1 MLTFTELT
9 SETPLNKRVELWPD
23 GTIKK
28 TASAKVHSA
37 QARTMQIPISEFK
50 SYLNSIPKSTALI
63 LGIWPQ
69 DEFTSYDITLKG
81 KENRQEGLISRSK
94 DFFSYAN
101 SDAVSLMLFD
111 VDTNNNKLY
120 TEPDI
125 QALFDLLET
134 TLVDAFIGNSNHT
147 TLCRFIKPS
156 PSHTGWHIYVPVKNM
171 SEELVKLIFQLAWL
185 NGFQSH
191 AITKSGSILPRSII
205 DQAVAG
211 PERLVFEAD
220 NVSDTLPI
228 LQRECKYTPGAVLD
242 NEIAC
247 GILRTLTLPYE
258 ERWHTVKSELEST
271 TEVTNARKLFVT
283 ENAELFGGS
292 EKLASKVLDQRFN
305 YVLLSSDFITHDDYS
320 TTSVLDILLDPD
332 TYHEKSGLRDPLDP
346 GYGSGKC
353 KLFCTSDISKLHSFA
368 HGTHTFILKFDF
380 AGLSKWVDSV
390 DDITL
395 QDDLTLKTEQ
405 AVLTRIETEKITKE
419 VAKRLKV
426 KPTTIMKDIASKAK
440 ETTNR
445 TLSIEANHDELALA
459 LFRTFG
465 GDFKLYAGALYSFD
479 ATLWQKTSKEF
490 LQGRV
495 GKLFAHCNLCKT
507 HGHYKG
513 IVSHGM
519 ETLEDHKVT
528 TWKSQYG
535 FPCSDGFH
543 KVYLDGPNKGI
554 VLEPY
559 TKEHNAR
566 FKMGFKPDFKM
577 KTPYWDKILANVVNP
592 RCFQQAIGL
601 ILAGMMT
608 PVLQSA
614 LVMKGAGGTGKGST
628 AVVMRAMLPKGR
640 VTAIAIKDMST
651 PEVVVSLADA
661 VVNFAPEISPGS
673 KQQIN
678 TEGFKSLIGCDE
690 VRMRQLYAQ
699 SNFFVSNTAHVLS
712 INTWPTL
719 DSSDSS
725 IERRLGVFIVEFQ
738 KNYDEKILNLGD
750 KIVEHEISGVLA
762 WAMNGVSDYLQNGLD
777 IEHSHEMFH
786 NWTQS
791 FDSIERFLSDCTE
804 RGTKREYVVAQS
816 LLYPA
821 YKKYCEDSN
830 FHPRSKGTFFT
841 RLDEDRTLERFK
853 SGVDKYKG
861 IKLLK

>member
-1 MLTFTELT
+1 
-9 SETPLNKRVELWPD
+9 
-23 GTIKK
+23 
-28 TASAKVHSA
+28 
-37 QARTMQIPISEFK
+37 MQIPTSEFK
-50 SYLNSIPKSTALI
+50 SYLNSIHESTALI

-69 DEFTSYDITLKG
+69 DEFDIYDITLKG
-81 KENRQEGLISRSK
+81 KENPQEGLISRSK

-111 VDTNNNKLY
+111 VDANSNRPY
-120 TEPDI
+120 TEQDI

-134 TLVDAFIGNSNHT
+134 ALADAFIGNSNHA
-147 TLCRFIKPS
+147 TLCRFVKPS

-185 NGFQSH
+185 TGFQSH
-191 AITKSGSILPRSII
+191 AITESGSILPRSII

-211 PERLVFEAD
+211 PERLIFEAD
-220 NVSDTLPI
+220 NISDTLPI
-228 LQRECKYTPGAVLD
+228 LQRECKYIPGAVLD

-258 ERWHTVKSELEST
+258 DRWHTAKSELEST
-271 TEVTNARKLFVT
+271 IEVIDARKLFAKK
-283 ENAELFGGS
+283 NAKLFGDN
-292 EKLASKVLDQRFN
+292 EKLASKVLDQRLN
-305 YVLLSSDFITHDDYS
+305 YVLLSSDFITYDDYS
-320 TTSVLDILLDPD
+320 TTPVLDILLDPD
-332 TYHEKSGLRDPLDP
+332 TYNEKSGLRDPLDP
-346 GYGSGKC
+346 DYGSGKC
-353 KLFCTSDISKLHSFA
+353 KLYCTPEGSTMHSFA
-368 HGTHTFILKFDF
+368 HGSHTFVLKFDF
-380 AGLSKWVDSV
+380 TGLSKWVDSV

-395 QDDLTLKTEQ
+395 QDDYTSKVLQ
-405 AVLTRIETEKITKE
+405 SVLTRIETEKITKE
-419 VAKRLKV
+419 VAKRLEV
-426 KPTTIMKDIASKAK
+426 KPTTIIKDVVSKAK
-440 ETTNR
+440 ETTNK
-445 TLSIEANHDELALA
+445 TLSIEATHDELALA

-465 GDFKLYAGALYSFD
+465 DDFKLYAGALYSFD

-490 LQGRV
+490 LQGKV

-519 ETLEDHKVT
+519 ETLESHKVT

-543 KVYLDGPNKGI
+543 KVYLDGPKKGI

-566 FKMGFKPDFKM
+566 FKLGFRPDFKM
-577 KTPYWDKILANVVNP
+577 RTPYWNKILANVVNP

-640 VTAIAIKDMST
+640 VTAIEIKDMST

-661 VVNFAPEISPGS
+661 VVNFAPEIPPGS
-673 KQQIN
+673 KQLN

-699 SNFFVSNTAHVLS
+699 SNFFVSNAAHVLS

-725 IERRLGVFIVEFQ
+725 IKRRLGDFIVEFQ

-777 IEHSHEMFH
+777 TEHSHEMFH
-786 NWTQS
+786 SWTQS
-791 FDSIERFLSDCTE
+791 FDSIERFLSDCTVRSTTD
-804 RGTKREYVVAQS
+804 RGCVESQS
-816 LLYPA
+816 LLYQA

-830 FHPRSKGTFFT
+830 FHPRSKGTFFAQ
-841 RLDEDRTLERFK
+841 LDEDRTLEKIK
-853 SGVDKYKG
+853 SGVIKYKG